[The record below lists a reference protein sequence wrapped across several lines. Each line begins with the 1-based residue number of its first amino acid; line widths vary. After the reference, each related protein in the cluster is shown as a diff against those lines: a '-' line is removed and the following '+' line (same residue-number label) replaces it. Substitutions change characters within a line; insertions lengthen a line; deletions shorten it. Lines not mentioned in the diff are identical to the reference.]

1 MVDIG
6 SVVGKV
12 FSPVVALIMGFFKGA
27 LLLSL
32 LAAIAFLA
40 GFFISCRFHPLHL
53 TADKLRKPYIRF
65 KYYDLLRWLL
75 VDFLERDLHAG
86 EFKEYGFTFYVGRQG
101 AGKTISMVRY
111 LEIMKEKYPNCL
123 IVTNFQ
129 YYRADYIMESWRDLL
144 TIRNGTDG
152 VIFAID
158 EIHSEY
164 SAAAWKDV
172 PEALLSEVSQQR
184 KQRVKIVAT
193 AQFYGRVAKPLR
205 EQAATVVVCSTWAG
219 RLTKNREYDALQ
231 YAAHI
236 ENLSTIAKRV
246 KPLLKRSF
254 VQSDAL
260 RACYDTYEKIER
272 MRGIDFI
279 PRSERGEA

>member
-6 SVVGKV
+6 AAAGKV
-12 FSPVVALIMGFFKGA
+12 FSPVVSIIMGFFRSA
-27 LLLSL
+27 LILAL

-75 VDFLERDLHAG
+75 VDFLERGLHAG
-86 EFKEYGFTFYVGRQG
+86 EFREYGFTFYVGRQG
-101 AGKTISMVRY
+101 TGKTISMVRY
-111 LEIMKEKYPNCL
+111 LELMKAKYPNCL

-129 YYRADYIMESWRDLL
+129 YFQADYIMESWRDLL

-164 SAAAWKDV
+164 SAAAVAYRQVSYQDRSPV
-172 PEALLSEVSQQR
+172 CCRAYGTPDSRPSLPPSEHDLPGAFPR
-184 KQRVKIVAT
+184 
-193 AQFYGRVAKPLR
+193 PL
-205 EQAATVVVCSTWAG
+205 
-219 RLTKNREYDALQ
+219 
-231 YAAHI
+231 
-236 ENLSTIAKRV
+236 
-246 KPLLKRSF
+246 
-254 VQSDAL
+254 
-260 RACYDTYEKIER
+260 
-272 MRGIDFI
+272 
-279 PRSERGEA
+279 